1 MKQMQCINIWM
12 DYDTMISKETKW
24 EIYTNTQNLSWAG
37 ALYTALATV
46 LKHGLSWKTE
56 FSHIK
61 KQSLQSGNV
70 TAQVQRNHYRAD

>member
-1 MKQMQCINIWM
+1 MKQLQSMNIWM

-46 LKHGLSWKTE
+46 LKHELSWKTE
-56 FSHIK
+56 SSHIK
-61 KQSLQSGNV
+61 KQFI
-70 TAQVQRNHYRAD
+70 TDW

>member
-1 MKQMQCINIWM
+1 MKQMQYMNIWM

-46 LKHGLSWKTE
+46 LKHELSWKTE
-56 FSHIK
+56 SSHIK
-61 KQSLQSGNV
+61 KQSLQNGNV